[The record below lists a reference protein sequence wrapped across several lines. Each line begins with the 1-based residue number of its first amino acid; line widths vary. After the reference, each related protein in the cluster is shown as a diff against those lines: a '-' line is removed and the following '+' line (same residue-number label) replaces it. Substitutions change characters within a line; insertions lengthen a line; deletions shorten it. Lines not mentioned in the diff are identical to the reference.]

1 MSENLKAFWKK
12 VSTDEKLLE
21 RLRSAAG
28 HEQVLEMAK
37 EIGMELSMADIAP
50 QECEMTEGE
59 LETLNGGLLVQEY
72 RDPDI
77 GPYIIPSDNK
87 IEWNLTCEK
96 AAQRGIME

>member
-28 HEQVLEMAK
+28 HEQVLEIAK

-50 QECEMTEGE
+50 QVCEMTEGE
-59 LETLNGGLLVQEY
+59 LETLNGGLLVQEDRY
-72 RDPDI
+72 PDI
-77 GPYIIPSDNK
+77 GPNIRPCDDI
-87 IEWNLTCEK
+87 IEWSLTCEK

>member
-1 MSENLKAFWKK
+1 MSENLKAFWEK

-50 QECEMTEGE
+50 QVCEMTEDE

-72 RDPDI
+72 WDPDI
-77 GPYIIPSDNK
+77 GPYIIPSDDP

-96 AAQRGIME
+96 VAQRGIME

>member
-1 MSENLKAFWKK
+1 MSKNLKAFWEK

-50 QECEMTEGE
+50 QVCEMTEGE

-77 GPYIIPSDNK
+77 RPNIRPSDNI
-87 IEWNLTCEK
+87 IECILACEK

>member
-1 MSENLKAFWKK
+1 MSENLKAFWEK

-50 QECEMTEGE
+50 QVCEMTEDE
-59 LETLNGGLLVQEY
+59 LETLNGGLLAQEHLY
-72 RDPDI
+72 PDI
-77 GPYIIPSDNK
+77 GPNIRPSDDI
-87 IEWNLTCEK
+87 IEWSVF
-96 AAQRGIME
+96 

>member
-1 MSENLKAFWKK
+1 MSENLKAFWEK

-50 QECEMTEGE
+50 QVCEMTEGE
-59 LETLNGGLLVQEY
+59 LETLNGGLLAQEY
-72 RDPDI
+72 LYPDI
-77 GPYIIPSDNK
+77 GPNIRPSDDI
-87 IEWNLTCEK
+87 IEWSVF
-96 AAQRGIME
+96 